1 MVTTPA
7 AATAAVR
14 ATAVLRARPVGP
26 GAANRPCAP
35 RHVDVPAHALQ
46 GCRDHEQRH
55 IDRRAGFGPPPL
67 RHRRGRAGFG
77 GGRGAGTPP
86 EDVTHETSRALEASQ
101 QALAEGA
108 KRHRGEA
115 AVANMS
121 APPATSKAAE
131 ASSAPR
137 AAFTSSSAPSAALT
151 TRLGS
156 PPQPPFNEMTI
167 IRRHRRFGD
176 QAFLKGSVA
185 YMARDPRIFFAAA
198 EASAVMDS
206 AHALLLEW
214 SEEHLVSV
222 DRASMLMGNDTWEAH
237 RRADIIMRLVTS
249 LRIAHDK
256 CRSGVFGPPRTRMIL
271 TCSAARSPPA
281 GSTTSAAA
289 AATVGE
295 AAVAVATEPPT
306 GVQVEEVAPAVAVA
320 GMTAPTAP
328 PEAEEEAL
336 PMVDMLG
343 PAEPLTS
350 GAAGRGDMVTP
361 RATASETTGDT
372 SREAPTEL
380 AAPSPRRTAARAP
393 KSLP

>member
-1 MVTTPA
+1 
-7 AATAAVR
+7 
-14 ATAVLRARPVGP
+14 
-26 GAANRPCAP
+26 
-35 RHVDVPAHALQ
+35 
-46 GCRDHEQRH
+46 
-55 IDRRAGFGPPPL
+55 
-67 RHRRGRAGFG
+67 
-77 GGRGAGTPP
+77 
-86 EDVTHETSRALEASQ
+86 
-101 QALAEGA
+101 
-108 KRHRGEA
+108 
-115 AVANMS
+115 
-121 APPATSKAAE
+121 
-131 ASSAPR
+131 
-137 AAFTSSSAPSAALT
+137 
-151 TRLGS
+151 
-156 PPQPPFNEMTI
+156 
-167 IRRHRRFGD
+167 
-176 QAFLKGSVA
+176 
-185 YMARDPRIFFAAA
+185 MARDPRIFFAAA